1 MDDSILLSMR
11 KLICGDPYAEHFDQ
25 NLLIH
30 INSCFSILSQLGVG
44 PANGFFVTDASQTW
58 SSYIGDVNELN
69 MVRTYVTLKV
79 KSIFDPPMT
88 SSVLEAM
95 NKQIAE
101 LEWRLNV
108 AVDPA
113 KTVTTATV
121 LKAAPKRRNKKVK

>member
-1 MDDSILLSMR
+1 M
-11 KLICGDPYAEHFDQ
+11 
-25 NLLIH
+25 
-30 INSCFSILSQLGVG
+30 G
-44 PANGFFVTDASQTW
+44 PTNGFFVTDASQTW